1 MREMKKEIIKKYF
14 DFIHSHKKKWIFYNA
29 NRFYYDGTNE
39 KNILSDYPYKIDKWD
54 IVYSGPY
61 KTSRRSYVLISQK
74 TENKDTTLKKNGKDK
89 DFREKFYTTW
99 YSIIIYKI
107 LDI

>member
-1 MREMKKEIIKKYF
+1 MQEMKKEIIKKYF
-14 DFIHSHKKKWIFYNA
+14 DFIHSHIKTNGYFYNA

-61 KTSRRSYVLISQK
+61 KTSRRSYVLFHKRPK
-74 TENKDTTLKKNGKDK
+74 TKIQTLNKKWK
-89 DFREKFYTTW
+89 R
-99 YSIIIYKI
+99 
-107 LDI
+107 